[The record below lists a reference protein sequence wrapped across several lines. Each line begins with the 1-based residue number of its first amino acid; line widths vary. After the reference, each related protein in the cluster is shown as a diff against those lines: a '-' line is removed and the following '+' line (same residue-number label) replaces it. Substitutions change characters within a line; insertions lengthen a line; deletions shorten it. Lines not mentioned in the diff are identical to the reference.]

1 MKRVLRIKQV
11 GSPLCSNGFSITN
24 SVQERNINE
33 RQERTSGL
41 AASLI
46 PLLQCSLSFYLF
58 TFFFFLLLFTCF
70 NAMKLKKKKGVW
82 MSSKAITKKKNGAAR
97 HSRSNRRINFESYL
111 SKVVATTILACFLLS
126 FVRLIN
132 FVDLRRC
139 SFCTVSSHRHP
150 SSHLC
155 SRASSNPFDA
165 HPR

>member
-82 MSSKAITKKKNGAAR
+82 MCNNALTKKKKTEQHA
-97 HSRSNRRINFESYL
+97 
-111 SKVVATTILACFLLS
+111 K
-126 FVRLIN
+126 FVK
-132 FVDLRRC
+132 
-139 SFCTVSSHRHP
+139 TP
-150 SSHLC
+150 G
-155 SRASSNPFDA
+155 
-165 HPR
+165 